1 MQDSKLGS
9 ADISVVGYL
18 DVILCL
24 SSEEFSSEYSSFLM
38 IRWCFSIFLS
48 MQLISF
54 SLSFCIIEPWSS
66 YFFVFSCYF

>member
-24 SSEEFSSEYSSFLM
+24 SNEEFSAEYSSFLM

-48 MQLISF
+48 M
-54 SLSFCIIEPWSS
+54 
-66 YFFVFSCYF
+66 

>member
-48 MQLISF
+48 M
-54 SLSFCIIEPWSS
+54 
-66 YFFVFSCYF
+66 